1 MDSSELAFH
10 STDELINELIR
21 RRTFLGVIVH
31 SPQEMK
37 NGTWGEERTFKVH
50 FNGNLGAGKASRL
63 LERVASYM
71 DLHVAE
77 DEL

>member
-1 MDSSELAFH
+1 MDSSELAFYT
-10 STDELINELIR
+10 TDELINELMR

-37 NGTWGEERTFKVH
+37 NDQWGEERTFRVH
-50 FNGNLGAGKASRL
+50 FNGNLGAGKAGRV

-71 DLHVAE
+71 DLHVTE
-77 DEL
+77 DDL

>member
-1 MDSSELAFH
+1 MDSSDLAFY
-10 STDELINELIR
+10 STDELISELMR

-37 NGTWGEERTFKVH
+37 NGQWGEERSFKVH

-63 LERVASYM
+63 LDRVASYM
-71 DLHVAE
+71 NLHVAE